1 MATRTS
7 YPSNDIVRIPSR
19 DLLVDN
25 IPVLHVCYS
34 AEIASKGFHST
45 SIMTSTIC
53 RPCLATCHRPCG
65 YAQMCGDANFWL
77 TRGVR
82 HELMHHL
89 TTYVRPM
96 RLTSHDFNYFVYRVP
111 NSWRVRV
118 MRPCAGS
125 K

>member
-25 IPVLHVCYS
+25 IPVLHGCYS

-53 RPCLATCHRPCG
+53 RPCLATCHRPCPDVWWRKFLVNPWG
-65 YAQMCGDANFWL
+65 TAYASL
-77 TRGVR
+77 
-82 HELMHHL
+82 
-89 TTYVRPM
+89 
-96 RLTSHDFNYFVYRVP
+96 NYDQWDLEI
-111 NSWRVRV
+111 N
-118 MRPCAGS
+118 
-125 K
+125 